1 MAVWAVSLLAYG
13 ASPPSPNCRI
23 LTYGIRS
30 LIGPPTI
37 VARATKMAGE
47 LYGRGRVLLA
57 LSDARTLDKMQEFVL
72 RHAALNVG
80 GVMMAGLLTK
90 ELSPYT
96 VARIGYSVGDV
107 TS

>member
-1 MAVWAVSLLAYG
+1 MTVADKAIIWRFDYG
-13 ASPPSPNCRI
+13 TSC
-23 LTYGIRS
+23 
-30 LIGPPTI
+30 PTI

-80 GVMMAGLLTK
+80 GVMTGVSDGVLN
-90 ELSPYT
+90 PYT
-96 VARIGYSVGDV
+96 TVLAPGAVIRWHPTTAATRRCAFV
-107 TS
+107 